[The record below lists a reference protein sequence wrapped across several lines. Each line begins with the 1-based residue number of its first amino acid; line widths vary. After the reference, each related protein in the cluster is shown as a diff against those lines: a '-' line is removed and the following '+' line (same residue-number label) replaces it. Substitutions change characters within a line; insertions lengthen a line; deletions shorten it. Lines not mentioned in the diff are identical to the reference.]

1 MVGVVELVFVA
12 AGRFLSSLRLPRR
25 GRTGRKEGEKTRCL
39 FIEQWDKLWNDDN
52 DSRHKTEAVGF
63 IGDTKMCSGVQ
74 TLQKPQRRATPRGC
88 SCFGP
93 AARNQGEPI
102 ATNVFPACLFF

>member
-1 MVGVVELVFVA
+1 LVFVA
-12 AGRFLSSLRLPRR
+12 AGRFLSQRLPRR

-52 DSRHKTEAVGF
+52 DSRHKTETVGF

-74 TLQKPQRRATPRGC
+74 TLQKPSGGQLPG
-88 SCFGP
+88 
-93 AARNQGEPI
+93 
-102 ATNVFPACLFF
+102 LFLFWPCGS